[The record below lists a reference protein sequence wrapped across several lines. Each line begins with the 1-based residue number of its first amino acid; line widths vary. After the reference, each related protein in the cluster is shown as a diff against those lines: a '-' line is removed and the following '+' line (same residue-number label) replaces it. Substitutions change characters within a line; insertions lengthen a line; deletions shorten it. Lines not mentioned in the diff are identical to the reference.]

1 MQTLEAHNNRMP
13 MAVLTLITALNI
25 GLIISVFMPHINGL
39 PLGLSSVQIY
49 LLAGLE
55 LLAVAGLYLAAR
67 WLHSRGSS

>member
-39 PLGLSSVQIY
+39 LLSLSSVQIY
-49 LLAGLE
+49 VLVGLE
-55 LLAVAGLYLAAR
+55 LLAIAGIYLAPR
-67 WLHSRGSS
+67 WLHRRGSS